1 MSEPTT
7 KEEMLAII
15 ERTITLMRINLSI
28 LPNDYSDEHRKRIER
43 DLETEQAIRARLLA
57 YDKLEKNYTE
67 LLGKIKTLQN
77 ITKEAEES
85 GGYYIWL
92 RKMLFV
98 AKSIRDHREGK

>member
-1 MSEPTT
+1 MSDTEKMLEYFEGLRQTQDGEYYPRT
-7 KEEMLAII
+7 KEDKTKDRQFSE
-15 ERTITLMRINLSI
+15 
-28 LPNDYSDEHRKRIER
+28 
-43 DLETEQAIRARLLA
+43 AIRARLLA